1 LSTKSLLLASVAYVV
16 AGMIAGGLLANGAAL
31 PNKPENL
38 REAVRSIV
46 MPVANRDAKRD
57 RLVVSYQVASI
68 APDITG
74 SLPPVPAPGK
84 QPGRV
89 EKIGPPVPFVSQP
102 VIPAKPRATAKRQGI
117 YSLLSNEQIAG
128 VKDRMKLT
136 PLQEQHWPAIEAA
149 LRRIA
154 ARLQKNS
161 KSGADATPVAI
172 DPDSPEVQDLKTAA
186 MPLLFTLSEDQKREV
201 RTLARVIGLEAVAS
215 AI

>member
-1 LSTKSLLLASVAYVV
+1 
-16 AGMIAGGLLANGAAL
+16 MH
-31 PNKPENL
+31 
-38 REAVRSIV
+38 
-46 MPVANRDAKRD
+46 
-57 RLVVSYQVASI
+57 
-68 APDITG
+68 
-74 SLPPVPAPGK
+74 
-84 QPGRV
+84 
-89 EKIGPPVPFVSQP
+89 
-102 VIPAKPRATAKRQGI
+102 AKPRATAKRQGS

-128 VKDRMKLT
+128 VKERMKLT

-186 MPLLFTLSEDQKREV
+186 MPLMFTLSEDEKREV